1 MDSTE
6 SRSSMGFNF
15 WPGIWIPLAVL
26 IAGLSATWACA
37 NMAADQALRHSEA
50 SHQVEHQ
57 KLVQTLVS
65 AMAGNH
71 RPAGN
76 PDHDWLE
83 SLFDTAVPPELGLRI
98 DSLDRHSKRPLLQV
112 RITEAFEP
120 GLALRTEVAADSSRW
135 ILTSIPLHPISAAT
149 RAGNSVWV
157 AGVLLSIL
165 ASLPPLLLCRRL
177 NHQAGHIRKLEQ
189 QAGEAGHQ
197 ISNLKAEKG
206 IIRHALNDSEARSRD
221 LIILS
226 GAVICELDESGHI
239 GFVSPQVADLLNLAP
254 SDLAGQDFE
263 TLVEP
268 CSRENYRLTLQ
279 AARADRDVERIDLN
293 LVSSGE
299 AGPVAVTLRIR
310 ALDDPLHG
318 LAGYRMSAHPNPAA

>member
-6 SRSSMGFNF
+6 SRSSVSFNF
-15 WPGIWIPLAVL
+15 WPGIWMPLAVL
-26 IAGLSATWACA
+26 ITGLAATWASA

-50 SHQVEHQ
+50 SHRAEHQ

-65 AMAGNH
+65 AMAGN
-71 RPAGN
+71 RQPAGT
-76 PDHDWLE
+76 PPRDWLAP
-83 SLFDTAVPPELGLRI
+83 LFDTSVPPELGLRI
-98 DSLDRHSKRPLLQV
+98 DSLDRHSKRPLLQI
-112 RITEAFEP
+112 RTATAFDP
-120 GLALRTEVAADSSRW
+120 GLALRTEVNAGSSRW
-135 ILTSIPLHPISAAT
+135 ILTTIPLQPFSEAT

-157 AGVLLSIL
+157 AGVLLSAL
-165 ASLPPLLLCRRL
+165 ATLSPLLLCRRL
-177 NHQAGHIRKLEQ
+177 HRQAGHIRKLEQ
-189 QAGEAGHQ
+189 LAKEAGHQ
-197 ISNLKAEKG
+197 ISNLKVEKG
-206 IIRHALNDSEARSRD
+206 IIRQALNDSEARSRD

-239 GFVSPQVADLLNLAP
+239 GFLSPQVADLLKLAP
-254 SDLAGQDFE
+254 ADLAGQDFE

-279 AARADRDVERIDLN
+279 AARADRGIERIDLN
-293 LVSSGE
+293 LVRDGGKE
-299 AGPVAVTLRIR
+299 PVPVTLRIR